1 MSDHPL
7 LGAGKSSH
15 YGASDRSSDSPVLP
29 EYDEQNR
36 QMVEKR
42 LLRKLDLRVAF
53 LVLIYIMNCMDRT
66 NAAAARLRGLEEDL
80 GMTGNQFN
88 TLMSIF
94 YVGYLLTQTP
104 SNMFLDR
111 MTRPSLYLSSCMAI
125 WGAITVFM
133 GVAQTYHA
141 SLILRLMLGFVEA
154 AFFPGAIFLLSRWY
168 KRDELG
174 LRTAL
179 LACGSSISNAF
190 SALIASGILA
200 SLDGALGF
208 TGWRWLF
215 FVEGTLT
222 IVVAVSAI
230 WILPDFPSSPSVWL
244 LPDEQALAK
253 RRMEEEVMVGNEHE
267 GTPVDGWSGLVEA
280 LTDWRVWWLG
290 VALILMDASLSFR
303 IFFPTLSAT
312 MGYNSTITL
321 LLCAPPWILGTATSF
336 LVARHSDATGDR
348 FWHTAGPLFV
358 AIVGFVISF
367 STMNTAVRYLSL
379 FFMAQAPVAHIVSL
393 TWVMNTFSQSR
404 SKRAAAIALINAM
417 SSLGYIGSSY
427 FWPSRWGPS
436 YTNSYVMCILTST
449 MSIVMFWVFRRH
461 LSRCNK
467 AAEAEELALGLHKGF
482 RYLL

>member
-7 LGAGKSSH
+7 LSAGNSSH
-15 YGASDRSSDSPVLP
+15 YGASNSSDSPVLP

-36 QMVEKR
+36 QVVEKR

-53 LVLIYIMNCMDRT
+53 LVLMYIMNCMDRT
-66 NAAAARLRGLEEDL
+66 NAAAARLRGFEEDL

-94 YVGYLLTQTP
+94 YVGYLLTQAP

-111 MTRPSLYLSSCMAI
+111 MTRPSLYLSNCMAI
-125 WGAITVFM
+125 WGAITVFI
-133 GVAQTYHA
+133 GTYHA
-141 SLILRLMLGFVEA
+141 ILILRFMLGFVEA
-154 AFFPGAIFLLSRWY
+154 VFFPGAIFLLSRWY
-168 KRDELG
+168 KRNELG

-179 LACGSSISNAF
+179 LACGASISNAF
-190 SALIASGILA
+190 GALFASGILG
-200 SLDGALGF
+200 SLDSTLGF
-208 TGWRWLF
+208 AAWRWLF
-215 FVEGTLT
+215 LIEGTLT

-253 RRMEEEVMVGNEHE
+253 RRMEEEVAVANEHKDA
-267 GTPVDGWSGLVEA
+267 PVEGWSGLVDA
-280 LTDWRVWWLG
+280 LADWRVWWLG
-290 VALILMDASLSFR
+290 AALLLMEASLSFY

-321 LLCAPPWILGTATSF
+321 LLCAPPWILGTATLF

-348 FWHTAGPLFV
+348 FWHIASPLFV
-358 AIVGFVISF
+358 AIVGFMIAT
-367 STMNTAVRYLSL
+367 STMNAAVRYLSL

-393 TWVMNTFSQSR
+393 TWVMNTFSQSQ

-436 YTNSYVMCILTST
+436 YANSFLICILTST
-449 MSIVMFWVFRRH
+449 MSIAMLWVFRGH
-461 LSRCNK
+461 LSRCNR
-467 AAEAEELALGLHKGF
+467 AAEAEEQALGLLKGF

>member
-7 LGAGKSSH
+7 LGAGKHSH
-15 YGASDRSSDSPVLP
+15 YGASDRSSGSPVLP

-53 LVLIYIMNCMDRT
+53 LVLIYIMSCMDRT

-125 WGAITVFM
+125 WGAITMFM
-133 GVAQTYHA
+133 GTYHTI
-141 SLILRLMLGFVEA
+141 LILRLMLGFVEA

-168 KRDELG
+168 KRNELG
-174 LRTAL
+174 FRTAL

-200 SLDGALGF
+200 GLDGTLGF

-215 FVEGTLT
+215 FIEGILT

-244 LPDEQALAK
+244 LPDERTLAK
-253 RRMEEEVMVGNEHE
+253 RRMEEEVVVGNEHE
-267 GTPVDGWSGLVEA
+267 GTSVEGWSGLVEA

-290 VALILMDASLSFR
+290 GALILMDASLSFR

-358 AIVGFVISF
+358 AILGFMIAF

-393 TWVMNTFSQSR
+393 TWVMNTFSRSQ
-404 SKRAAAIALINAM
+404 SKRAAAIALVNAM

-436 YTNSYVMCILTST
+436 YANSYAMCTLTST

-461 LSRCNK
+461 LSQCNE
-467 AAEAEELALGLHKGF
+467 AAEAEEQALGLLKGF

>member
-1 MSDHPL
+1 MSDRPL

-15 YGASDRSSDSPVLP
+15 YGVSDRGNDSLVLP
-29 EYDEQNR
+29 ECDEQNR
-36 QMVEKR
+36 RMVEKR

-53 LVLIYIMNCMDRT
+53 LVLIYIVNCMDRT

-94 YVGYLLTQTP
+94 YVGYLLTQAP

-111 MTRPSLYLSSCMAI
+111 MTRPSLYLSSSMAI
-125 WGAITVFM
+125 WGAITVLM

-141 SLILRLMLGFVEA
+141 MLILRLMLGFVEA

-168 KRDELG
+168 KRNELG
-174 LRTAL
+174 FRTAL
-179 LACGSSISNAF
+179 LACGSSISNTF

-200 SLDGALGF
+200 SLDGTLGF

-215 FVEGTLT
+215 FVEGALT
-222 IVVAVSAI
+222 IIVAVSAI

-244 LPDEQALAK
+244 LPDEQTLAK
-253 RRMEEEVMVGNEHE
+253 RRMEEVVTVRNEHE
-267 GTPVDGWSGLVEA
+267 GTPVEDWSGLVEA
-280 LTDWRVWWLG
+280 LSDWRVWWLG
-290 VALILMDASLSFR
+290 AALILMDACLSFR

-312 MGYNSTITL
+312 MGYNPTITL
-321 LLCAPPWILGTATSF
+321 LLCAPPWIFGTAASF

-358 AIVGFVISF
+358 AIIGFMIAI

-379 FFMAQAPVAHIVSL
+379 FFMAQAPAAHIVSL

-404 SKRAAAIALINAM
+404 SKRAVAIALINAM

-436 YTNSYVMCILTST
+436 YANSYTMCILTST
-449 MSIVMFWVFRRH
+449 MSIVMLWVFRGH
-461 LSRCNK
+461 LSRCNE
-467 AAEAEELALGLHKGF
+467 AAEAEEQALGLPKGF

>member
-15 YGASDRSSDSPVLP
+15 YGASDRSSDSPVLH
-29 EYDEQNR
+29 EYDGQNR
-36 QMVEKR
+36 QVVEKR
-42 LLRKLDLRVAF
+42 LLHKLDIRVAF
-53 LVLIYIMNCMDRT
+53 LVLIYIMSCMDRT

-94 YVGYLLTQTP
+94 YVGYLLTQAP
-104 SNMFLDR
+104 SSHDEAIAVPLKLHGNMGCYHRDH
-111 MTRPSLYLSSCMAI
+111 
-125 WGAITVFM
+125 G
-133 GVAQTYHA
+133 YHA
-141 SLILRLMLGFVEA
+141 ILILRLMLGFVEA

-168 KRDELG
+168 KRNELG
-174 LRTAL
+174 FRTAL

-200 SLDGALGF
+200 SLDGTLGF

-215 FVEGTLT
+215 FTFHHRQVFG
-222 IVVAVSAI
+222 
-230 WILPDFPSSPSVWL
+230 F
-244 LPDEQALAK
+244 LPDEQTLAK

-267 GTPVDGWSGLVEA
+267 GTPAESWSGLVEA

-290 VALILMDASLSFR
+290 VALIFMDASLSFR
-303 IFFPTLSAT
+303 IFFPDTIC
-312 MGYNSTITL
+312 YNGL
-321 LLCAPPWILGTATSF
+321 QLDHNPLALCTSVDF
-336 LVARHSDATGDR
+336 GNCNIVSCSQSRHSDATGDR

-358 AIVGFVISF
+358 AIVGFIIAF

-436 YTNSYVMCILTST
+436 YANSYAMCILTST
-449 MSIVMFWVFRRH
+449 MSIAMFWVFRRH

-467 AAEAEELALGLHKGF
+467 AAEAEEQALGLLKGF
-482 RYLL
+482 RISLIALIDQSGNVRLRFYCVE

>member
-1 MSDHPL
+1 MSDLPL
-7 LGAGKSSH
+7 LGAGSSSH
-15 YGASDRSSDSPVLP
+15 YGASDRSRDSLVLP
-29 EYDEQNR
+29 EHDEQRR

-53 LVLIYIMNCMDRT
+53 LVLIYIMSCMDRT
-66 NAAAARLRGLEEDL
+66 NAAAARLRGFEEDL

-88 TLMSIF
+88 SLMSIF
-94 YVGYLLTQTP
+94 YVGYLLTQAP

-125 WGAITVFM
+125 WGATTVFI

-141 SLILRLMLGFVEA
+141 ALILRFMLGFVEA

-168 KRDELG
+168 KRNELG
-174 LRTAL
+174 FRTAL
-179 LACGSSISNAF
+179 LACGSSVSNAF
-190 SALIASGILA
+190 SALLASGILA
-200 SLDGALGF
+200 GLDGTLGF

-215 FVEGTLT
+215 FVEGALT

-244 LPDEQALAK
+244 LSDEQALAK
-253 RRMEEEVMVGNEHE
+253 QRMEEEVAAGNEHK
-267 GTPVDGWSGLVEA
+267 GTTVEGWSGLVEA
-280 LTDWRVWWLG
+280 FTDWRVWWLG
-290 VALILMDASLSFR
+290 AALILMDASLSFR

-358 AIVGFVISF
+358 AIVGFMIAI

-379 FFMAQAPVAHIVSL
+379 FFMAQAPVAHVVSL

-436 YTNSYVMCILTST
+436 YVNSYVMCILTST
-449 MSIVMFWVFRRH
+449 MSIVMFWAFRRH
-461 LSRCNK
+461 LSRCNE
-467 AAEAEELALGLHKGF
+467 AAEAEEQALGLPQGF
-482 RYLL
+482 RYFL

>member
-15 YGASDRSSDSPVLP
+15 YGASDRNLSDSLLP

-36 QMVEKR
+36 QIVEKR

-53 LVLIYIMNCMDRT
+53 LVLVYIMNSMDRT

-80 GMTGNQFN
+80 GMMGNQFN
-88 TLMSIF
+88 TLMSVF
-94 YVGYLLTQTP
+94 YVGYLLTQAP

-111 MTRPSLYLSSCMAI
+111 MTRPSLYLSSCMAV
-125 WGAITVFM
+125 WGAITVFF
-133 GVAQTYHA
+133 GVAQSYHA
-141 SLILRLMLGFVEA
+141 ILILRFMLGFVEA

-168 KRDELG
+168 KRNELG
-174 LRTAL
+174 FRTAL
-179 LACGSSISNAF
+179 LACGGSISNAF

-200 SLDGALGF
+200 SLDGTLGF
-208 TGWRWLF
+208 AGWRWLF
-215 FVEGTLT
+215 VVEGILT

-244 LPDEQALAK
+244 LPDEQILAK
-253 RRMEEEVMVGNEHE
+253 RRMEEEIAVRDEHE
-267 GTPVDGWSGLVEA
+267 GAPVESRSSLVEA

-290 VALILMDASLSFR
+290 AAHILMDASLSFR
-303 IFFPTLSAT
+303 IFFPTLAAT

-358 AIVGFVISF
+358 AMVGFMVAF

-393 TWVMNTFSQSR
+393 TWVMNTFSQSQ
-404 SKRAAAIALINAM
+404 SKRAVAIALINAM

-427 FWPSRWGPS
+427 FWPSNWGPS
-436 YTNSYVMCILTST
+436 YANSYAICILTST
-449 MSIVMFWVFRRH
+449 VCIVMLWIFRGH

-467 AAEAEELALGLHKGF
+467 AAQAEEQALGLLKGV